1 MLLFLISQIIE
12 QDFRPKARKEKP
24 ENRLTESW
32 NRSIQKKAT
41 IFVRGNVLHRKRPVP
56 PEVERIETV
65 RSRRGRK
72 ECRRSYKRRRGSIQ
86 GGYVSG
92 ECRAQR
98 PEVGSRLVRTRCTVS
113 RATTQLDCTCPNLL
127 KPSPYLELYIERER
141 ERELILKYHAPS
153 FLHSSPFISS
163 FFPSLHLLHPSFFVF
178 FFFIRSACERTRAAD
193 TRRTRG
199 AYNATETRYSL
210 QEGLIGR
217 ENYER

>member
-24 ENRLTESW
+24 ENRLTEGW

-141 ERELILKYHAPS
+141 ERTNFKISYS
-153 FLHSSPFISS
+153 FLPPFLSFHLLFFFLSSSPSS
-163 FFPSLHLLHPSFFVF
+163 FVLRFLFFYSKRV
-178 FFFIRSACERTRAAD
+178 RAHSC
-193 TRRTRG
+193 RRYEAHTRG
-199 AYNATETRYSL
+199 L
-210 QEGLIGR
+210 
-217 ENYER
+217 